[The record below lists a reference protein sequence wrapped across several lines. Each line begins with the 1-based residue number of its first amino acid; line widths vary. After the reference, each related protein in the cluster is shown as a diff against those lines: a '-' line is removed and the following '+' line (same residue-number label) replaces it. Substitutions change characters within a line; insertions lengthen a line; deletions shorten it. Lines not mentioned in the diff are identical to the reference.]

1 MSWRVKWLGWGHIEI
16 LLGQRIKLWQTHCS
30 KCIETLKTKPK
41 ILNTGDIFDSGYFCV
56 FLAADGEALLWGG
69 NAKSTNLFFF
79 LSFKSFLGNICK
91 REMQLLILP
100 FFLTFYYRICLL
112 FHVFDLNSAVTS
124 WLQIHTHGEELTV
137 YSFFKKWKENVGVD
151 SRMVENI
158 RS

>member
-1 MSWRVKWLGWGHIEI
+1 MTWLGSYRNITRTKNQALTDS
-16 LLGQRIKLWQTHCS
+16 LLKMHWDF
-30 KCIETLKTKPK
+30 KNKTKNFK
-41 ILNTGDIFDSGYFCV
+41 HWWHFWLW
-56 FLAADGEALLWGG
+56 LLLRIPCSWWGG
-69 NAKSTNLFFF
+69 IALRRKCKINKPFFFF

-137 YSFFKKWKENVGVD
+137 YSFFKKWKGMLELTP
-151 SRMVENI
+151 EW
-158 RS
+158 